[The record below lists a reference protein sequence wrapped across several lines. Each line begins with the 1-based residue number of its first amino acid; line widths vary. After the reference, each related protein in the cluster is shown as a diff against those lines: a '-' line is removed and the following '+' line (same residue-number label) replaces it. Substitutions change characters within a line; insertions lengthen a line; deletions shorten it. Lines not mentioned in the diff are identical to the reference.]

1 MDTSR
6 RTNDDLRTRLKSCH
20 IITNASA
27 SNACMAVD
35 RHEVTDGNDDLLDLL
50 SQLAGWRKDQGLAGL
65 DIGVEL
71 LQNGDGECSSLSS
84 TGLCLGND
92 IGSCVMRSAYIH
104 PLT

>member
-1 MDTSR
+1 
-6 RTNDDLRTRLKSCH
+6 
-20 IITNASA
+20 
-27 SNACMAVD
+27 MAVD